1 MRQGARV
8 KAVHAARVAR
18 GSRQPSVQ
26 AAAAGQRRRESVVRE
41 GRGPRRL
48 GCHPDEHTTDNCAAS
63 PIIVVH
69 FGSSTELARFKNP

>member
-48 GCHPDEHTTDNCAAS
+48 GCHPDVHTTRAAS

-69 FGSSTELARFKNP
+69 FGSSTELARFKNR